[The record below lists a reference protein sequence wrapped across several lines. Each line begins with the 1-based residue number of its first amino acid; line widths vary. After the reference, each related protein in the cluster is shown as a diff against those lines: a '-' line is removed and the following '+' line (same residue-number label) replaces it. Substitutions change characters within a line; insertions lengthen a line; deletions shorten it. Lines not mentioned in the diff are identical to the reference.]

1 MPDLLHQG
9 GLTMAIF
16 KKKTAE
22 AIKQEKKL
30 LPSNPHPDPYLPV
43 PDFTYSSD
51 CLAQVIVDA
60 WDDKKYRDA
69 LLAREADGIT
79 VTPGAAKLAT
89 DSVNSC
95 GFNLERAVVISEKEY
110 YDGYTIPATH
120 PDEIVFVLPDLDR
133 VRLHP
138 TSHSLLETAK
148 LLMATTPNGI

>member
-16 KKKTAE
+16 RKKTAE

-30 LPSNPHPDPYLPV
+30 FPGKPHPDPYLPV

-51 CLAQVIVDA
+51 CLAQMIVDA
-60 WDDKKYRDA
+60 WADKTYRDK
-69 LLAREADGIT
+69 LLARQNGK
-79 VTPGAAKLAT
+79 VTPAAAKLAT
-89 DSVNSC
+89 DSANSC

-110 YDGYTIPATH
+110 YDGYTIPDDH

-133 VRLHP
+133 VRVHP
-138 TSHSLLETAK
+138 SGHPLVETAK
-148 LLMATTPNGI
+148 LLMATVPNGI